1 METVTTTVEIA
12 SPDGHDTLELTRDQ
26 TMALVEERGDN
37 WVFANGQMMQPAQL
51 ADSDWATVGTV
62 RIVPGL
68 VVVSTRS
75 TPNQPVRRAR
85 TNVNPPSCLGGWGGP
100 KHN

>member
-1 METVTTTVEIA
+1 MNTVTTTVEIA
-12 SPDGHDTLELTRDQ
+12 SPNGHDALELTQDQ

-51 ADSDWATVGTV
+51 ADSDWATISTV

-68 VVVSTRS
+68 V
-75 TPNQPVRRAR
+75 
-85 TNVNPPSCLGGWGGP
+85 GGLC
-100 KHN
+100 

>member
-1 METVTTTVEIA
+1 MDTMTTTVEIA

-26 TMALVEERGDN
+26 TLALVEERGDN

-51 ADSDWATVGTV
+51 ADADFATLGTI

-68 VVVSTRS
+68 V
-75 TPNQPVRRAR
+75 
-85 TNVNPPSCLGGWGGP
+85 GGLC
-100 KHN
+100 

>member
-1 METVTTTVEIA
+1 MDTVTTTVEIA
-12 SPDGHDTLELTRDQ
+12 SPDGHDTLELTKGQ

-51 ADSDWATVGTV
+51 ADSDWAQISTV

-68 VVVSTRS
+68 V
-75 TPNQPVRRAR
+75 
-85 TNVNPPSCLGGWGGP
+85 GGLC
-100 KHN
+100 

>member
-1 METVTTTVEIA
+1 MNTVTTTVEIA
-12 SPDGHDTLELTRDQ
+12 SPDGHDTLELTQDQ
-26 TMALVEERGDN
+26 TIALVDRGDN

-68 VVVSTRS
+68 V
-75 TPNQPVRRAR
+75 
-85 TNVNPPSCLGGWGGP
+85 GGLC
-100 KHN
+100 

>member
-1 METVTTTVEIA
+1 MDTMTTTVEIA

-26 TMALVEERGDN
+26 TLALVEERGDN

-51 ADSDWATVGTV
+51 ADADFSTLGTV

-68 VVVSTRS
+68 V
-75 TPNQPVRRAR
+75 
-85 TNVNPPSCLGGWGGP
+85 GGLC
-100 KHN
+100 

>member
-1 METVTTTVEIA
+1 MDTMTTTVEIA

-51 ADSDWATVGTV
+51 ADADFGTLGTI

-68 VVVSTRS
+68 V
-75 TPNQPVRRAR
+75 
-85 TNVNPPSCLGGWGGP
+85 GGLC
-100 KHN
+100 

>member
-1 METVTTTVEIA
+1 MDTMTTTVEIA

-26 TMALVEERGDN
+26 LMALVEERGDN

-51 ADSDWATVGTV
+51 ADADFATLGTI

-68 VVVSTRS
+68 V
-75 TPNQPVRRAR
+75 
-85 TNVNPPSCLGGWGGP
+85 GGLC
-100 KHN
+100 

>member
-1 METVTTTVEIA
+1 MDTVVTTTVEMA

-68 VVVSTRS
+68 V
-75 TPNQPVRRAR
+75 
-85 TNVNPPSCLGGWGGP
+85 GGLC
-100 KHN
+100 

>member
-1 METVTTTVEIA
+1 MDTVTTTVEIA
-12 SPDGHDTLELTRDQ
+12 SPDGHDTLELTRGQ

-51 ADSDWATVGTV
+51 ADSDWTQISTV

-68 VVVSTRS
+68 V
-75 TPNQPVRRAR
+75 
-85 TNVNPPSCLGGWGGP
+85 GGLC
-100 KHN
+100 

>member
-1 METVTTTVEIA
+1 MDTVVTTTVEIA

-26 TMALVEERGDN
+26 TMALVEERG
-37 WVFANGQMMQPAQL
+37 GQMMQPAQL

-68 VVVSTRS
+68 V
-75 TPNQPVRRAR
+75 
-85 TNVNPPSCLGGWGGP
+85 GGLC
-100 KHN
+100 

>member
-1 METVTTTVEIA
+1 MNTVTTTVEIA
-12 SPDGHDTLELTRDQ
+12 SPNGHDALELTQDQ

-51 ADSDWATVGTV
+51 ADSDWATVGTI

-68 VVVSTRS
+68 V
-75 TPNQPVRRAR
+75 
-85 TNVNPPSCLGGWGGP
+85 GGFY
-100 KHN
+100 